1 MDYSFFFTY
10 YSILIF
16 SNFSPIILFTS
27 PIILFIPPIIL
38 NYAQSKQLSNRY
50 ITVLCEMFIQHYTEI
65 LRRLQ
70 TMYTNIRNDI
80 YFLLIMSIML
90 E

>member
-16 SNFSPIILFTS
+16 SPIILFTS
-27 PIILFIPPIIL
+27 PIIL
-38 NYAQSKQLSNRY
+38 NYAQSKQVYNSSLRN
-50 ITVLCEMFIQHYTEI
+50 VYTTLYRESET